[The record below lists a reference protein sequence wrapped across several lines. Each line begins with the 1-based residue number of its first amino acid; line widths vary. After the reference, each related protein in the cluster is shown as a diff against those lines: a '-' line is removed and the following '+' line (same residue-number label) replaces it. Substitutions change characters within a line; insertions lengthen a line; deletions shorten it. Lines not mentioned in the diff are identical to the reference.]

1 MAQTYCTEQSCRVN
15 VANRA
20 LCIICA
26 YIAAGLALVG
36 PFVNSAGQQISS
48 ALILANIQM
57 SFTSV
62 VILGVWL
69 LSGIVASCER
79 HTHVLLCVLS
89 SLGLP
94 GLLLAVLTLGK
105 A

>member
-1 MAQTYCTEQSCRVN
+1 MAQTYCLQKSCRVN

-20 LCIICA
+20 ICTISA

-36 PFVNSAGQQISS
+36 PFVNSAGLQISS
-48 ALILANIQM
+48 AFVFANIQM
-57 SFTSV
+57 SFTSI

-79 HTHVLLCVLS
+79 HTHILLCVLS

-94 GLLLAVLTLGK
+94 GLLLAVLMVGK